1 MRHYRSSH
9 LETLF
14 NGDKESVETIS
25 LEERLFLVD
34 NNALIEAANAMISD
48 VEGISAGEECEGVGI
63 INLVGASIGRQ
74 RHQNVVDYVQNLE
87 ILFMVDLNSFNF
99 RLIEHAI
106 YSLDLIE
113 LNLI

>member
-1 MRHYRSSH
+1 M
-9 LETLF
+9 ETL
-14 NGDKESVETIS
+14 S

-34 NNALIEAANAMISD
+34 NHALIEAANAMISD
-48 VEGISAGEECEGVGI
+48 VEGISVGEECEGVGI

-87 ILFMVDLNSFNF
+87 ILFMVGFNSFDF
-99 RLIEHAI
+99 HLIEHAI

-113 LNLI
+113 SHLIPAVFGGWMGSDGMF